1 MEYDNRGKIR
11 EGLATAWEWDADS
24 LTWTFHLRDEN
35 WVDCNGEVLGP
46 VTAQDFVDALAYVL
60 NPDYASST
68 ASLVTPYVAGADDY
82 YNYRVYRNNANNGT
96 VAEDGTTYA
105 IDANGTVTAAAA
117 DGTTTEYP
125 AVDFSTVGV
134 KAVDDHTLTYTLN
147 FDFPGFL
154 SLLSYTPYEPA
165 YGPLLEEFAD
175 QFCTSAETACSCG
188 AFYLAEYTPLENWVM
203 KKNPENY
210 DADSV
215 YIDTVR
221 YIYNQEELISG
232 PEMVKRGEIDLI
244 CVKDFSRFSRDY
256 IETGNYLE
264 CTFPF
269 MGVRFISIN
278 DGYDSDD
285 YKGTTGGLEV
295 VMRSIIYAAYSK
307 DLSVKTTSAKIQ
319 MMKQGKYVGGYAPYG
334 YVLHPTIRNKLAVDP
349 EAADVI
355 RRIFREALEGS
366 NTSQIARSLND
377 DGIPTPG
384 QYFKS
389 KHPDKKKFSNMS
401 EKISWETVM
410 VYNILKNLVY
420 TGTLVSRKMKS
431 CGVGSKKRVVNEP
444 IIVEG
449 THEAIISKED
459 FELAQKVIR
468 GGGRNPT
475 RKQHDYPLKGLV
487 RCGNCKRAMTRRKN
501 KAGIRYFQCIHS
513 VNNGNTDCPVGRSFP
528 EMDIEKVVFH
538 ALTQFLA
545 LAQKEAIQN
554 REVGDLRKSA
564 IKECADKIRTLQKQN
579 EQHKASKLR
588 LYEKYAAGS
597 ITKEAYI
604 QQKAATD
611 VKIAENDGVIQ
622 RSHERMKELD
632 SETACSDEKLDAVC
646 EQYADCKAL
655 TYELTHAFISAVYI
669 YDLDNIEIVW
679 KFKDFLTTS
688 EGEAK

>member
-1 MEYDNRGKIR
+1 M
-11 EGLATAWEWDADS
+11 
-24 LTWTFHLRDEN
+24 
-35 WVDCNGEVLGP
+35 
-46 VTAQDFVDALAYVL
+46 
-60 NPDYASST
+60 
-68 ASLVTPYVAGADDY
+68 
-82 YNYRVYRNNANNGT
+82 
-96 VAEDGTTYA
+96 
-105 IDANGTVTAAAA
+105 
-117 DGTTTEYP
+117 
-125 AVDFSTVGV
+125 
-134 KAVDDHTLTYTLN
+134 
-147 FDFPGFL
+147 
-154 SLLSYTPYEPA
+154 
-165 YGPLLEEFAD
+165 
-175 QFCTSAETACSCG
+175 
-188 AFYLAEYTPLENWVM
+188 
-203 KKNPENY
+203 
-210 DADSV
+210 
-215 YIDTVR
+215 
-221 YIYNQEELISG
+221 
-232 PEMVKRGEIDLI
+232 
-244 CVKDFSRFSRDY
+244 
-256 IETGNYLE
+256 
-264 CTFPF
+264 
-269 MGVRFISIN
+269 
-278 DGYDSDD
+278 
-285 YKGTTGGLEV
+285 
-295 VMRSIIYAAYSK
+295 
-307 DLSVKTTSAKIQ
+307 
-319 MMKQGKYVGGYAPYG
+319 
-334 YVLHPTIRNKLAVDP
+334 
-349 EAADVI
+349 
-355 RRIFREALEGS
+355 
-366 NTSQIARSLND
+366 
-377 DGIPTPG
+377 PTPG

-459 FELAQKVIR
+459 FELVQKVIR

-604 QQKAATD
+604 QQKATAD

-655 TYELTHAFISAVYI
+655 THELTHTFISAVYI

>member
-1 MEYDNRGKIR
+1 
-11 EGLATAWEWDADS
+11 
-24 LTWTFHLRDEN
+24 
-35 WVDCNGEVLGP
+35 
-46 VTAQDFVDALAYVL
+46 
-60 NPDYASST
+60 
-68 ASLVTPYVAGADDY
+68 
-82 YNYRVYRNNANNGT
+82 
-96 VAEDGTTYA
+96 
-105 IDANGTVTAAAA
+105 
-117 DGTTTEYP
+117 
-125 AVDFSTVGV
+125 
-134 KAVDDHTLTYTLN
+134 
-147 FDFPGFL
+147 
-154 SLLSYTPYEPA
+154 
-165 YGPLLEEFAD
+165 
-175 QFCTSAETACSCG
+175 
-188 AFYLAEYTPLENWVM
+188 
-203 KKNPENY
+203 
-210 DADSV
+210 
-215 YIDTVR
+215 
-221 YIYNQEELISG
+221 
-232 PEMVKRGEIDLI
+232 
-244 CVKDFSRFSRDY
+244 
-256 IETGNYLE
+256 
-264 CTFPF
+264 
-269 MGVRFISIN
+269 
-278 DGYDSDD
+278 
-285 YKGTTGGLEV
+285 
-295 VMRSIIYAAYSK
+295 
-307 DLSVKTTSAKIQ
+307 

-384 QYFKS
+384 QYFKR
-389 KHPDKKKFSNMS
+389 KHPDKKKFSRMS
-401 EKISWETVM
+401 EKVCWETSM

-420 TGTLVSRKMKS
+420 TGTLVSHKMKS
-431 CGVGSKKRVVNEP
+431 CGVGSRRQVPNEP

-449 THEAIISKED
+449 THKAIVSKEN

-468 GGGRNPT
+468 GGERNPT

-487 RCGNCKRAMTRRKN
+487 RCGNCKRVMTRRKN
-501 KAGIRYFQCIHS
+501 QAGIRFYQCTHS

-545 LAQKEAIQN
+545 LAQKEAVQN

-604 QQKAATD
+604 QQKAAAD
-611 VKIAENDGVIQ
+611 VKIAENDEAIQ
-622 RSHERMKELD
+622 RSHERMKALD
-632 SETACSDEKLDAVC
+632 SETSCSDKRLDAIC
-646 EQYADCKAL
+646 DQYADCKAL

-688 EGEAK
+688 KGEAK

>member
-1 MEYDNRGKIR
+1 MSHKR
-11 EGLATAWEWDADS
+11 ES
-24 LTWTFHLRDEN
+24 LCRIKS
-35 WVDCNGEVLGP
+35 
-46 VTAQDFVDALAYVL
+46 AQAFLL
-60 NPDYASST
+60 FSLIISLLF
-68 ASLVTPYVAGADDY
+68 LVTLCIWLEKIIHVCFQG
-82 YNYRVYRNNANNGT
+82 
-96 VAEDGTTYA
+96 
-105 IDANGTVTAAAA
+105 
-117 DGTTTEYP
+117 
-125 AVDFSTVGV
+125 VDHPSFFFEPRTFIIEPLLLF
-134 KAVDDHTLTYTLN
+134 KK
-147 FDFPGFL
+147 
-154 SLLSYTPYEPA
+154 SLLFRLQRLQARQFFIALHGKQCTPRRLKDHKLGFVLCLEA
-165 YGPLLEEFAD
+165 RLVFRLLE
-175 QFCTSAETACSCG
+175 
-188 AFYLAEYTPLENWVM
+188 
-203 KKNPENY
+203 
-210 DADSV
+210 
-215 YIDTVR
+215 
-221 YIYNQEELISG
+221 
-232 PEMVKRGEIDLI
+232 
-244 CVKDFSRFSRDY
+244 
-256 IETGNYLE
+256 
-264 CTFPF
+264 
-269 MGVRFISIN
+269 GVIH
-278 DGYDSDD
+278 
-285 YKGTTGGLEV
+285 
-295 VMRSIIYAAYSK
+295 SK
-307 DLSVKTTSAKIQ
+307 DLSVKTTSAKVQ

-355 RRIFREALEGS
+355 RRIFCEALDGS

-389 KHPDKKKFSNMS
+389 KHPDKKKFHNMS

-410 VYNILKNLVY
+410 VYKILKNPVY
-420 TGTLVSRKMKS
+420 TGTLVSHKMKS
-431 CGVGSKKRVVNEP
+431 CGVGSRRQVPNEP

-449 THEAIISKED
+449 THEAIVSKED

-487 RCGNCKRAMTRRKN
+487 RCGNCKRVMTRRKN
-501 KAGIRYFQCIHS
+501 QAGIRFYQCTHS

-545 LAQKEAIQN
+545 LAQKEAVQN
-554 REVGDLRKSA
+554 HEVGDLRKAA
-564 IKECADKIRTLQKQN
+564 IKECADKIRSLQKQN

-611 VKIAENDGVIQ
+611 AKIAENDEAIQ

-632 SETACSDEKLDAVC
+632 SETSCSDEKLDAVC
-646 EQYADCKAL
+646 DQYADCKAL

-688 EGEAK
+688 EGESK

>member
-1 MEYDNRGKIR
+1 MTKYTSYQDRYFAEQLLLKRPQSSY
-11 EGLATAWEWDADS
+11 DS
-24 LTWTFHLRDEN
+24 LASAMSGVKVDLNPHQVDAALFAMQSPLSSGVLMADEVGLGKTIEAGLVLAQYWAERKRNILLIVPAALRTQWRSELSEKFYIDSLILESSNFNKMRKEGCLNPFDAKNQVVICSYNFAANKDSFVHAMPWDLVVLDEAHRLRNVYKPQNVTANKLKNALKGRKKLLLTATPLQNNLMELYGLVSFIDEHVFGDAKTFREMYVAVNNAELRNRNLRDRLS
-35 WVDCNGEVLGP
+35 VFCKRTLRKQV
-46 VTAQDFVDALAYVL
+46 
-60 NPDYASST
+60 
-68 ASLVTPYVAGADDY
+68 
-82 YNYRVYRNNANNGT
+82 
-96 VAEDGTTYA
+96 
-105 IDANGTVTAAAA
+105 
-117 DGTTTEYP
+117 TEY
-125 AVDFSTVGV
+125 
-134 KAVDDHTLTYTLN
+134 
-147 FDFPGFL
+147 
-154 SLLSYTPYEPA
+154 
-165 YGPLLEEFAD
+165 
-175 QFCTSAETACSCG
+175 
-188 AFYLAEYTPLENWVM
+188 
-203 KKNPENY
+203 
-210 DADSV
+210 
-215 YIDTVR
+215 VR
-221 YIYNQEELISG
+221 YTERHAILQE
-232 PEMVKRGEIDLI
+232 
-244 CVKDFSRFSRDY
+244 
-256 IETGNYLE
+256 
-264 CTFPF
+264 
-269 MGVRFISIN
+269 
-278 DGYDSDD
+278 
-285 YKGTTGGLEV
+285 
-295 VMRSIIYAAYSK
+295 
-307 DLSVKTTSAKIQ
+307 
-319 MMKQGKYVGGYAPYG
+319 YVGGYAPYG

-513 VNNGNTDCPVGRSFP
+513 VNSGNTDCPVGRSFP

-604 QQKAATD
+604 QQKAAAD
-611 VKIAENDGVIQ
+611 VKIAENDGAIQ

>member
-1 MEYDNRGKIR
+1 MMEK
-11 EGLATAWEWDADS
+11 
-24 LTWTFHLRDEN
+24 
-35 WVDCNGEVLGP
+35 
-46 VTAQDFVDALAYVL
+46 
-60 NPDYASST
+60 
-68 ASLVTPYVAGADDY
+68 
-82 YNYRVYRNNANNGT
+82 
-96 VAEDGTTYA
+96 
-105 IDANGTVTAAAA
+105 
-117 DGTTTEYP
+117 
-125 AVDFSTVGV
+125 
-134 KAVDDHTLTYTLN
+134 
-147 FDFPGFL
+147 
-154 SLLSYTPYEPA
+154 
-165 YGPLLEEFAD
+165 
-175 QFCTSAETACSCG
+175 
-188 AFYLAEYTPLENWVM
+188 
-203 KKNPENY
+203 
-210 DADSV
+210 
-215 YIDTVR
+215 
-221 YIYNQEELISG
+221 
-232 PEMVKRGEIDLI
+232 VKRGEINLI

-545 LAQKEAIQN
+545 LAQKESVQN

-564 IKECADKIRTLQKQN
+564 IKNVLRKSGFFKSRT
-579 EQHKASKLR
+579 SSTR
-588 LYEKYAAGS
+588 RPS
-597 ITKEAYI
+597 
-604 QQKAATD
+604 
-611 VKIAENDGVIQ
+611 
-622 RSHERMKELD
+622 
-632 SETACSDEKLDAVC
+632 
-646 EQYADCKAL
+646 
-655 TYELTHAFISAVYI
+655 
-669 YDLDNIEIVW
+669 
-679 KFKDFLTTS
+679 
-688 EGEAK
+688 

>member
-1 MEYDNRGKIR
+1 
-11 EGLATAWEWDADS
+11 
-24 LTWTFHLRDEN
+24 
-35 WVDCNGEVLGP
+35 
-46 VTAQDFVDALAYVL
+46 
-60 NPDYASST
+60 
-68 ASLVTPYVAGADDY
+68 
-82 YNYRVYRNNANNGT
+82 
-96 VAEDGTTYA
+96 
-105 IDANGTVTAAAA
+105 
-117 DGTTTEYP
+117 
-125 AVDFSTVGV
+125 
-134 KAVDDHTLTYTLN
+134 
-147 FDFPGFL
+147 
-154 SLLSYTPYEPA
+154 
-165 YGPLLEEFAD
+165 
-175 QFCTSAETACSCG
+175 
-188 AFYLAEYTPLENWVM
+188 
-203 KKNPENY
+203 
-210 DADSV
+210 
-215 YIDTVR
+215 
-221 YIYNQEELISG
+221 
-232 PEMVKRGEIDLI
+232 
-244 CVKDFSRFSRDY
+244 
-256 IETGNYLE
+256 
-264 CTFPF
+264 
-269 MGVRFISIN
+269 
-278 DGYDSDD
+278 
-285 YKGTTGGLEV
+285 
-295 VMRSIIYAAYSK
+295 
-307 DLSVKTTSAKIQ
+307 
-319 MMKQGKYVGGYAPYG
+319 
-334 YVLHPTIRNKLAVDP
+334 
-349 EAADVI
+349 
-355 RRIFREALEGS
+355 
-366 NTSQIARSLND
+366 
-377 DGIPTPG
+377 
-384 QYFKS
+384 
-389 KHPDKKKFSNMS
+389 
-401 EKISWETVM
+401 M

-449 THEAIISKED
+449 THEAIVSKED

-513 VNNGNTDCPVGRSFP
+513 VNNGNTGCPIGRSFP

-545 LAQKEAIQN
+545 LAQKESVQN

-604 QQKAATD
+604 QQKAAADT
-611 VKIAENDGVIQ
+611 KIAENDEAIQ

-632 SETACSDEKLDAVC
+632 SETSCSDEKLDAVC
-646 EQYADCKAL
+646 DQYADCKAL

>member
-1 MEYDNRGKIR
+1 MKLLATFKHISSKNADYGAAEAYLTFEHDEFTMKPTLDENGRLVPR
-11 EGLATAWEWDADS
+11 EGYRLATLNCGEEDFAVAC
-24 LTWTFHLRDEN
+24 LRSNLRYGKNQKRED
-35 WVDCNGEVLGP
+35 VKSHHYIISFDP
-46 VTAQDFVDALAYVL
+46 
-60 NPDYASST
+60 
-68 ASLVTPYVAGADDY
+68 
-82 YNYRVYRNNANNGT
+82 R
-96 VAEDGTTYA
+96 DGT
-105 IDANGTVTAAAA
+105 DNGLTV
-117 DGTTTEYP
+117 D
-125 AVDFSTVGV
+125 
-134 KAVDDHTLTYTLN
+134 KAQSLGEEFCNEH
-147 FDFPGFL
+147 FPGHQAIVCTHPDGHNHSGNMLINRFL
-154 SLLSYTPYEPA
+154 DNHPELSHCQRS
-165 YGPLLEEFAD
+165 EFAD
-175 QFCTSAETACSCG
+175 DGYTGTNFHRPQFTQMME
-188 AFYLAEYTPLENWVM
+188 
-203 KKNPENY
+203 K
-210 DADSV
+210 
-215 YIDTVR
+215 
-221 YIYNQEELISG
+221 
-232 PEMVKRGEIDLI
+232 VKRGEINLI

-377 DGIPTPG
+377 EGIPTPG

-449 THEAIISKED
+449 THEAIVSKED

-513 VNNGNTDCPVGRSFP
+513 VNNGNTDCPIGRSFP

-538 ALTQFLA
+538 AIAQFLA
-545 LAQKEAIQN
+545 LAQKEAVQN

-564 IKECADKIRTLQKQN
+564 IKECADKIRILQKQN

-604 QQKAATD
+604 QQKTATD
-611 VKIAENDGVIQ
+611 TKIAENDEAIQ

-632 SETACSDEKLDAVC
+632 SETSCSDEKLDAVC
-646 EQYADCKAL
+646 DQYADCKAL

>member
-1 MEYDNRGKIR
+1 MAVSKLWPVTVR
-11 EGLATAWEWDADS
+11 LAAVLDYAANPEKTTKAKSKYSNADYQA
-24 LTWTFHLRDEN
+24 LRDVVNYVKDGKKTEQELFCQGIN
-35 WVDCNGEVLGP
+35 CNPSTAREQFVTVKEQFDKPDGIQAYHGYLSFKETDITPELAQHIGMEFANSVWGKRHQVL
-46 VTAQDFVDALAYVL
+46 VTTHLNTEHLHCHFVINSVSFVDGKRCRETSWFKFYKEADRICEKYGI
-60 NPDYASST
+60 ST
-68 ASLVTPYVAGADDY
+68 IKEPERYHDAKHLTMKDKAGMPTR
-82 YNYRVYRNNANNGT
+82 YN
-96 VAEDGTTYA
+96 
-105 IDANGTVTAAAA
+105 
-117 DGTTTEYP
+117 
-125 AVDFSTVGV
+125 
-134 KAVDDHTLTYTLN
+134 L
-147 FDFPGFL
+147 
-154 SLLSYTPYEPA
+154 
-165 YGPLLEEFAD
+165 
-175 QFCTSAETACSCG
+175 
-188 AFYLAEYTPLENWVM
+188 
-203 KKNPENY
+203 
-210 DADSV
+210 
-215 YIDTVR
+215 
-221 YIYNQEELISG
+221 
-232 PEMVKRGEIDLI
+232 
-244 CVKDFSRFSRDY
+244 
-256 IETGNYLE
+256 
-264 CTFPF
+264 
-269 MGVRFISIN
+269 
-278 DGYDSDD
+278 
-285 YKGTTGGLEV
+285 
-295 VMRSIIYAAYSK
+295 
-307 DLSVKTTSAKIQ
+307 
-319 MMKQGKYVGGYAPYG
+319 
-334 YVLHPTIRNKLAVDP
+334 
-349 EAADVI
+349 
-355 RRIFREALEGS
+355 
-366 NTSQIARSLND
+366 ARSALD
-377 DGIPTPG
+377 EAI
-384 QYFKS
+384 
-389 KHPDKKKFSNMS
+389 
-401 EKISWETVM
+401 
-410 VYNILKNLVY
+410 
-420 TGTLVSRKMKS
+420 
-431 CGVGSKKRVVNEP
+431 
-444 IIVEG
+444 EG
-449 THEAIISKED
+449 THEAIVSKED

-513 VNNGNTDCPVGRSFP
+513 VNNGNTDCPIGRSFP